1 MGAHMR
7 AECRGGPAT
16 PRGSSPRSASLRP
29 PNPDLEV
36 ELAGI
41 RLKNPV
47 LLASGC
53 FGFGPELQAVDRLD
67 DLGGLVLKTV
77 TPEPRPGYPPA
88 QRTVETPSGMV
99 NAIGI
104 ENPGLEVF
112 IKEKLPEARGLGAT
126 IFVSIAGY
134 STDDFARMAAR
145 LDAEPG
151 IAALELNVSSP
162 NLPGG
167 GMVFGTDASLCAEV
181 VRKVKQATRLP
192 LIPKLTPNVT
202 DIASIARACE
212 GAGADAISLVNTF
225 SAMCIDIETR
235 RPILA
240 ANFGGLSGPAIR
252 PAAVLRVFQVARAV
266 KIPVIGVG
274 GIWDWRDALEF
285 IIAGATAVQVGTA
298 LFYDPRRGHKIVA
311 GMRRFL
317 RQKGIVSVSDL
328 IGSVALN
335 PAA

>member
-1 MGAHMR
+1 MER
-7 AECRGGPAT
+7 R
-16 PRGSSPRSASLRP
+16 RLRP
-29 PNPDLEV
+29 PNPDPEV
-36 ELAGI
+36 ELAGVT
-41 RLKNPV
+41 LKNPV

-53 FGFGPELQAVDRLD
+53 FGFGPELAALDRLHE
-67 DLGGLVLKTV
+67 LGGLVLKTI
-77 TPEPRPGYPPA
+77 TPEPRSGYPPA

-99 NAIGI
+99 NAIGV
-104 ENPGLEVF
+104 ENPGLEAF
-112 IKEKLPEARGLGAT
+112 IKEKLPGVRELGAT
-126 IFVSIAGY
+126 IIVSIAGY

-167 GMVFGTDASLCAEV
+167 GMIFGTDASLCAKVMREV
-181 VRKVKQATRLP
+181 KRATRLP
-192 LIPKLTPNVT
+192 IIPKLTPNVT

-212 GAGADAISLVNTF
+212 EAGADAISLINTF

-266 KIPVIGVG
+266 RIPVIGVG

-298 LFYDPRRGHKIVA
+298 LFYDPRRGHEIVA
-311 GMRRFL
+311 GIRRFM
-317 RQKGIVSVSDL
+317 RERGIASIKALV
-328 IGSVALN
+328 GSVALN
-335 PAA
+335 PVG